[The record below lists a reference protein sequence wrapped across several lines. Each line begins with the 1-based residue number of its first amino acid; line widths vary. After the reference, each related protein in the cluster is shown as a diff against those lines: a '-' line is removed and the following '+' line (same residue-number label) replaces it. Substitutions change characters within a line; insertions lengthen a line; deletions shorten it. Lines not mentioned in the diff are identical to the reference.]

1 MICSYCG
8 REWKQENGRC
18 AYCGAQNKLAKL
30 NKYDP
35 FFYDGYIV
43 YCVRDYSRD
52 LFSWIYYKGITLV
65 GRVDM
70 DSRELA
76 QYPPAEDIMP
86 RVMERLNQCSDTT
99 DQV

>member
-8 REWKQENGRC
+8 REWKQENEC
-18 AYCGAQNKLAKL
+18 CVHCGAQNKLAKL
-30 NKYDP
+30 NRYDP

-43 YCVRDYSRD
+43 YCVSDYSRD
-52 LFSWIYYKGITLV
+52 LFSWVFYKGITLV

-70 DSRELA
+70 NSRELS

-86 RVMERLNQCSDTT
+86 KIMERLNQCLDTT